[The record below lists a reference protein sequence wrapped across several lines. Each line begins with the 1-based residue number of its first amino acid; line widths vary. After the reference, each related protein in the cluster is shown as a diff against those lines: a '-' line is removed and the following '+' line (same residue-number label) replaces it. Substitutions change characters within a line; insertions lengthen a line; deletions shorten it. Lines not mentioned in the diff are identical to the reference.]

1 MAATRPA
8 TAAAEFAPVGF
19 GITGNQ
25 LDELCNYRF
34 DMIQRVYGTSAAYMV
49 MGWALKWMARPPWV
63 VLNPCDFAIKL
74 LEAAE
79 RAIVAEGY
87 DVLDERDR
95 PSRLGPAFPAFYR
108 YAGETA

>member
-1 MAATRPA
+1 
-8 TAAAEFAPVGF
+8 
-19 GITGNQ
+19 
-25 LDELCNYRF
+25 
-34 DMIQRVYGTSAAYMV
+34 MIQRVYGTSAAYIV
-49 MGWALKWMARPPWV
+49 MGCALKRMARRPGTV
-63 VLNPCDFAIKL
+63 NPMQFGIKL